1 MASLKPP
8 ITYPRRGLHGEV
20 VHRIALQIVSG
31 ELQPGDVLSEDDL
44 TSDLAISRT
53 VVREAVRVLSAK
65 GLVEA
70 RPRTGTRVKPRSA
83 WNIADPDVMH
93 WRLETGPDSKLF
105 EEMSEVRRGIEP
117 VAAGLAASRATAEE
131 IEAIADAFAGMEA
144 GAGEQA
150 AYLAADLRFHD
161 GILAACHN
169 ELMWHLGGILRAV
182 LQTTFEV
189 TTAPPRSRRR
199 ALPLHEAILLGIR
212 ARDPEAAEEAT
223 KALIADTA
231 ADLRRAAKRGRLQPT

>member
-1 MASLKPP
+1 MAAPKPP
-8 ITYPRRGLHGEV
+8 VTYPRRGLHGEV
-20 VHRIALQIVSG
+20 VHKIALQIVGG
-31 ELQPGDVLSEDDL
+31 ELQPGNLLSEDDL

-53 VVREAVRVLSAK
+53 VVREAVRVLAAK

-70 RPRTGTRVKPRSA
+70 RPRTGTRVRPRSA

-93 WRLETGPDSKLF
+93 WRLEAGPDIKLF

-117 VAAGLAASRATAEE
+117 VAAGLAASRATDDEIAE
-131 IEAIADAFAGMEA
+131 IADAFAGMEA
-144 GAGEQA
+144 GVGEQA
-150 AYLAADLRFHD
+150 SYLAADLRFHD
-161 GILAACHN
+161 GILASCHN

-182 LQTTFEV
+182 LRTTFEV

-199 ALPLHEAILLGIR
+199 ALPLHKAILEGIQ
-212 ARDPEAAEEAT
+212 AHDPEAAEEAT

-231 ADLRRAAKRGRLQPT
+231 ADLRRAAQRRR